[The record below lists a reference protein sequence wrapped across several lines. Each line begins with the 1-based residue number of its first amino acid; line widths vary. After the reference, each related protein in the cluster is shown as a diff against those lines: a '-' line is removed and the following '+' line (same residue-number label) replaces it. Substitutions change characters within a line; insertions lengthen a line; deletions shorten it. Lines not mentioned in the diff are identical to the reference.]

1 MPKVS
6 SSFSSKIREWISC
19 ANKNAEVFTSDGK
32 TVFCNACG
40 KHIVCDR
47 KSQLDQHMKTGT
59 SLI

>member
-32 TVFCNACG
+32 IIFCNACG
-40 KHIVCDR
+40 KQIACER
-47 KSQLDQHMKTGT
+47 KS
-59 SLI
+59 